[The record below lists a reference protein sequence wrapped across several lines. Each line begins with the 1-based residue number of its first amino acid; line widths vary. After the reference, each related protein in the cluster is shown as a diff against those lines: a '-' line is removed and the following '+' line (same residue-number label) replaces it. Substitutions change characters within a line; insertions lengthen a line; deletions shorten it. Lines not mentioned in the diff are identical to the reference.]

1 MSDSAA
7 SVSATAPTKS
17 PRELMDDGRLFFTAN
32 PINRYAIGDR
42 TSGLKKNADGSI
54 DILIQ
59 HEAPGD
65 DNDANWLPA
74 PKGQFRMVFRGY
86 QPKSDIIDYRFR
98 IPGVVRIE

>member
-1 MSDSAA
+1 MY
-7 SVSATAPTKS
+7 
-17 PRELMDDGRLFFTAN
+17 ELMDDGRLFFVQN

-59 HEAPGD
+59 HEAPGGD
-65 DNDANWLPA
+65 KDANWLPA

-86 QPKSDIIDYRFR
+86 QPKADILDYRFQM
-98 IPGVVRIE
+98 PGVERVQ